1 MQVLALKYR
10 PKHFSELVGQES
22 VAKTLSLALDNQRL
36 ANAYLFSGLRGSGK
50 TSSSRIF
57 ARALMC
63 ETGPKAVPCDTCIQC
78 QSALNNHHIDIIEM
92 DGASNRGIDDV
103 RNLIEQTRYKPSFG
117 RYKIFIIDEVHMFT
131 TEAFN
136 ALLKT
141 LEEPPSHVKFL
152 LATTDALKLPATIL
166 SRTQHFR
173 FKKIPENSVIS
184 HLKTI
189 LEKEQVSYETSAL
202 EKLAH
207 SGQGSLRD
215 TITLLEQAINYCDNA
230 ITESKVAE
238 MLGAI
243 DRSVLEDF
251 FQSLINQDEARLQE
265 RYAILENYETE
276 SVLEEMML
284 FLKAKLL
291 SPDSYSILLIE
302 RFFKIIMSS
311 LSLLKEG
318 ANASFVLLLLKMK
331 FKEALKLKALDDA
344 ILELEQS
351 KESVLK
357 PLNQNAN
364 ASKQEPKSTE
374 KIEQAERIEGTEKK
388 EKLETRENTETLQ
401 TLMLSAKDRI
411 FHNLFK
417 QVQTLVYERNY
428 ELGEV
433 FEKNIRFIDFDSQ
446 TKTLTWESLAT
457 DKDKELLRERFKI
470 VKSIVDGVF
479 GKGENIKIALKHHLE
494 NKSTLE
500 TQEIKDFKISS
511 LREKILPK
519 PTIETTAETK
529 ENDTKEAVG
538 KALQTKE
545 NDTKEAVGKALQT
558 KENDTKEAVGKALQT
573 KENDTKEAVGK
584 ALQTKEND
592 TKETKETQ
600 PKQAPTALQEFMANH
615 SELIEEIKSEF
626 EIKSVELL

>member
-22 VAKTLSLALDNQRL
+22 VAKTLSLALNNQRL

-63 ETGPKAVPCDTCIQC
+63 EEGPKAVPCDTCTQC

-251 FQSLINQDEARLQE
+251 FQSLINQDEARLKE

-291 SPDSYSILLIE
+291 SPDAYSILLIE
-302 RFFKIIMSS
+302 RFFKIIMSG

-357 PLNQNAN
+357 PLNQSAN
-364 ASKQEPKSTE
+364 AFKQEPKIAE
-374 KIEQAERIEGTEKK
+374 KIEKPEKREGAETP
-388 EKLETRENTETLQ
+388 
-401 TLMLSAKDRI
+401 MLSAKDRI

-428 ELGEV
+428 ELGAV

-457 DKDKELLRERFKI
+457 HKDKELLRERFKI

-479 GKGENIKIALKHHLE
+479 GKGENIKIALKNHSE

-500 TQEIKDFKISS
+500 EIKEFKFPSS
-511 LREKILPK
+511 KPK
-519 PTIETTAETK
+519 PTTETTAETK
-529 ENDTKEAVG
+529 EKEV
-538 KALQTKE
+538 QE
-545 NDTKEAVGKALQT
+545 NDTKEAI
-558 KENDTKEAVGKALQT
+558 E
-573 KENDTKEAVGK
+573 
-584 ALQTKEND
+584 
-592 TKETKETQ
+592 KETKEKEIQETQ
-600 PKQAPTALQEFMANH
+600 PKETPTALQEFMANH
-615 SELIEEIKSEF
+615 SDLIEEIKSEF

>member
-63 ETGPKAVPCDTCIQC
+63 EEGPKAVPCDTCTQC

-302 RFFKIIMSS
+302 RFFKIIMSG

-364 ASKQEPKSTE
+364 AFKQESKSAD
-374 KIEQAERIEGTEKK
+374 KIEKPEKK
-388 EKLETRENTETLQ
+388 ENTETPQ
-401 TLMLSAKDRI
+401 TPMLSAKDRI

-428 ELGEV
+428 ELGAV

-457 DKDKELLRERFKI
+457 HKDKELLRERFKI

-479 GKGENIKIALKHHLE
+479 GKGENIKIALKNHSE
-494 NKSTLE
+494 NKSALE
-500 TQEIKDFKISS
+500 VVKEFKFPS
-511 LREKILPK
+511 LKPK
-519 PTIETTAETK
+519 PTTETTAETK
-529 ENDTKEAVG
+529 ENEI
-538 KALQTKE
+538 QE
-545 NDTKEAVGKALQT
+545 NDTKEVQ
-558 KENDTKEAVGKALQT
+558 
-573 KENDTKEAVGK
+573 
-584 ALQTKEND
+584 
-592 TKETKETQ
+592 ETQ
-600 PKQAPTALQEFMANH
+600 PKETHTALQEFMANH
-615 SELIEEIKSEF
+615 SDLIEEIKSEF

>member
-63 ETGPKAVPCDTCIQC
+63 EEGPKAVPCDTCTQC

-265 RYAILENYETE
+265 RYTILENYETE

-302 RFFKIIMSS
+302 RFFKIIMSG

-351 KESVLK
+351 KESALK

-364 ASKQEPKSTE
+364 ASKQESKSAE
-374 KIEQAERIEGTEKK
+374 KIEKPEK
-388 EKLETRENTETLQ
+388 RENAETPQ
-401 TLMLSAKDRI
+401 TPMLSAKDRI

-428 ELGEV
+428 ELGAV
-433 FEKNIRFIDFDSQ
+433 FEKNIRFVDFDSQ

-457 DKDKELLRERFKI
+457 HKDKELLRERFKI

-479 GKGENIKIALKHHLE
+479 GKGENIKIALKNHSE
-494 NKSTLE
+494 NKNARE
-500 TQEIKDFKISS
+500 VVKEFKFPS
-511 LREKILPK
+511 LKPK
-519 PTIETTAETK
+519 PTTETTAEMK
-529 ENDTKEAVG
+529 EKETKEAVEK
-538 KALQTKE
+538 KAKEKEVQKNETKE
-545 NDTKEAVGKALQT
+545 IQ
-558 KENDTKEAVGKALQT
+558 
-573 KENDTKEAVGK
+573 
-584 ALQTKEND
+584 
-592 TKETKETQ
+592 ETQ
-600 PKQAPTALQEFMANH
+600 PKETPTALQEFMANH
-615 SELIEEIKSEF
+615 SDLIEEIKSEF

>member
-63 ETGPKAVPCDTCIQC
+63 EEGPKAVPCDTCTQC

-302 RFFKIIMSS
+302 RFFKIIMSG

-351 KESVLK
+351 KESALK

-364 ASKQEPKSTE
+364 AFKQESAE
-374 KIEQAERIEGTEKK
+374 KIEKPEKRESAETP
-388 EKLETRENTETLQ
+388 Q
-401 TLMLSAKDRI
+401 TPMLSAKDRI

-428 ELGEV
+428 ELGAV

-457 DKDKELLRERFKI
+457 HKDKELLRERFKI

-479 GKGENIKIALKHHLE
+479 GKGENIKIALKNHSE
-494 NKSTLE
+494 NKSALE
-500 TQEIKDFKISS
+500 VVKEFKFPS
-511 LREKILPK
+511 LKPK
-519 PTIETTAETK
+519 PTTETTAETKEKETKEKETKEKETK
-529 ENDTKEAVG
+529 ENDTKE
-538 KALQTKE
+538 KETKE
-545 NDTKEAVGKALQT
+545 NDTKEKET
-558 KENDTKEAVGKALQT
+558 KENDTKEKET
-573 KENDTKEAVGK
+573 KENDTKEI
-584 ALQTKEND
+584 Q
-592 TKETKETQ
+592 ETQ
-600 PKQAPTALQEFMANH
+600 PKETPTALQEFMANH
-615 SELIEEIKSEF
+615 SDLIEEIKSEF

>member
-63 ETGPKAVPCDTCIQC
+63 EEGPKAVPCDTCTQC

-251 FQSLINQDEARLQE
+251 FQSLINQDEARLQD

-364 ASKQEPKSTE
+364 AFKQEPKIAE
-374 KIEQAERIEGTEKK
+374 KIEKPEKRESAETP
-388 EKLETRENTETLQ
+388 Q
-401 TLMLSAKDRI
+401 TPMLSAKDRI

-428 ELGEV
+428 ELGAV

-479 GKGENIKIALKHHLE
+479 GKGENIKIALKNHSE
-494 NKSTLE
+494 NKSALE
-500 TQEIKDFKISS
+500 VVKEFKFPPS
-511 LREKILPK
+511 KPK
-519 PTIETTAETK
+519 PTTETTAETK
-529 ENDTKEAVG
+529 E
-538 KALQTKE
+538 
-545 NDTKEAVGKALQT
+545 
-558 KENDTKEAVGKALQT
+558 
-573 KENDTKEAVGK
+573 
-584 ALQTKEND
+584 
-592 TKETKETQ
+592 KETKEVVEKEIKEKEIKEVQETQ
-600 PKQAPTALQEFMANH
+600 PKQAPTALQEFMANY
-615 SELIEEIKSEF
+615 SDLIEEIKSEF

>member
-189 LEKEQVSYETSAL
+189 LEKEQVSYESSAL

-276 SVLEEMML
+276 GVLEEMML

-291 SPDSYSILLIE
+291 SPDTYSILLIE

-344 ILELEQS
+344 IVELEQT
-351 KESVLK
+351 
-357 PLNQNAN
+357 PFNQSPSISYNAP
-364 ASKQEPKSTE
+364 KQEFKNAE
-374 KIEQAERIEGTEKK
+374 KREQIESMEKRERIEAP
-388 EKLETRENTETLQ
+388 Q
-401 TLMLSAKDRI
+401 TPMLSAKDRI

-428 ELGEV
+428 ELGAV

-446 TKTLTWESLAT
+446 TKTLTWESLAN

-470 VKSIVDGVF
+470 VKGIVDSVF
-479 GKGENIKIALKHHLE
+479 GKGENIKIALKNHLE
-494 NKSTLE
+494 NKSAPEE
-500 TQEIKDFKISS
+500 TKEVKEFKFPF
-511 LREKILPK
+511 LK
-519 PTIETTAETK
+519 PQPTTETTAGTK
-529 ENDTKEAVG
+529 ENE
-538 KALQTKE
+538 
-545 NDTKEAVGKALQT
+545 
-558 KENDTKEAVGKALQT
+558 
-573 KENDTKEAVGK
+573 KEAVGK

-600 PKQAPTALQEFMANH
+600 LKEAPTALQEFIANH

>member
-63 ETGPKAVPCDTCIQC
+63 EEGPKAVPCDTCIQC

-189 LEKEQVSYETSAL
+189 LEKEQVSYESSAL

-230 ITESKVAE
+230 ITESKVAA

-331 FKEALKLKALDDA
+331 FKEALKLKSLDDA
-344 ILELEQS
+344 ILELEQT
-351 KESVLK
+351 
-357 PLNQNAN
+357 PFNQNPSISYN
-364 ASKQEPKSTE
+364 APKQEPKSAE
-374 KIEQAERIEGTEKK
+374 KIEKPEK
-388 EKLETRENTETLQ
+388 RENTEKIASAETPQ
-401 TLMLSAKDRI
+401 TPMLSVKDRI

-428 ELGEV
+428 ELGAV

-479 GKGENIKIALKHHLE
+479 GKGENIKIALKNHLE
-494 NKSTLE
+494 NKSAREE
-500 TQEIKDFKISS
+500 TKEVKDFKISS

-519 PTIETTAETK
+519 PTTETTAEMKEKEVQKNEIKEKEIK
-529 ENDTKEAVG
+529 ENDTKEV
-538 KALQTKE
+538 Q
-545 NDTKEAVGKALQT
+545 
-558 KENDTKEAVGKALQT
+558 
-573 KENDTKEAVGK
+573 
-584 ALQTKEND
+584 
-592 TKETKETQ
+592 ETQ
-600 PKQAPTALQEFMANH
+600 PKETPTALQEFMANH
-615 SELIEEIKSEF
+615 SNLIEEIKSEF

>member
-63 ETGPKAVPCDTCIQC
+63 EEGPKAVPCDTCTQC

-251 FQSLINQDEARLQE
+251 FQSLINQDEVRLQE

-302 RFFKIIMSS
+302 RFFKIIMSG

-364 ASKQEPKSTE
+364 AFKQEPKSAE
-374 KIEQAERIEGTEKK
+374 KIEKPEKK
-388 EKLETRENTETLQ
+388 ESAQ
-401 TLMLSAKDRI
+401 TPQTPMLSAKDRI

-428 ELGEV
+428 ELGAV

-457 DKDKELLRERFKI
+457 HKDKELLRERFKI

-479 GKGENIKIALKHHLE
+479 GKGENIKIALKNHSE
-494 NKSTLE
+494 NKSALE
-500 TQEIKDFKISS
+500 EIKEFKFPYS
-511 LREKILPK
+511 KPK
-519 PTIETTAETK
+519 PTTETTAETKEKEVQENDTKEAIEKETK
-529 ENDTKEAVG
+529 ENDTKEI
-538 KALQTKE
+538 Q
-545 NDTKEAVGKALQT
+545 
-558 KENDTKEAVGKALQT
+558 
-573 KENDTKEAVGK
+573 
-584 ALQTKEND
+584 
-592 TKETKETQ
+592 ETQ
-600 PKQAPTALQEFMANH
+600 PKETPTALQEFMANH
-615 SELIEEIKSEF
+615 SDLIEEIKSEF

>member
-63 ETGPKAVPCDTCIQC
+63 EEGPKAVPCDTCTQC

-302 RFFKIIMSS
+302 RFFKIIMSG

-364 ASKQEPKSTE
+364 APKQESKIAE
-374 KIEQAERIEGTEKK
+374 KIEKPEKRESAETP
-388 EKLETRENTETLQ
+388 Q
-401 TLMLSAKDRI
+401 TPMLSAKDRI

-428 ELGEV
+428 ELGVV

-457 DKDKELLRERFKI
+457 HKDKELLRERFKI

-479 GKGENIKIALKHHLE
+479 GKGENIKIALKNHSE
-494 NKSTLE
+494 NKSALE
-500 TQEIKDFKISS
+500 VVKEFKFPS
-511 LREKILPK
+511 LKPK
-519 PTIETTAETK
+519 PTTETTAETK
-529 ENDTKEAVG
+529 ENDTKEI
-538 KALQTKE
+538 Q
-545 NDTKEAVGKALQT
+545 
-558 KENDTKEAVGKALQT
+558 
-573 KENDTKEAVGK
+573 
-584 ALQTKEND
+584 
-592 TKETKETQ
+592 ETQ
-600 PKQAPTALQEFMANH
+600 PKETPTALQEFMANH
-615 SELIEEIKSEF
+615 SDLIEEIKSEF

>member
-63 ETGPKAVPCDTCIQC
+63 EKGPKAVPCDTCIQC

-189 LEKEQVSYETSAL
+189 LEKEQVSYESSAL

-251 FQSLINQDEARLQE
+251 FQSLINQDEARLKE

-344 ILELEQS
+344 IVELEQT
-351 KESVLK
+351 
-357 PLNQNAN
+357 PFNQNPSISYN
-364 ASKQEPKSTE
+364 APKQEPKSAE
-374 KIEQAERIEGTEKK
+374 KIEKPEKRESAETP
-388 EKLETRENTETLQ
+388 Q
-401 TLMLSAKDRI
+401 TPMLSAKDRI

-428 ELGEV
+428 ELGAV

-457 DKDKELLRERFKI
+457 HKDKELLRERFKI

-479 GKGENIKIALKHHLE
+479 GKGENIKIALKNHSE
-494 NKSTLE
+494 NKSALE
-500 TQEIKDFKISS
+500 VVKEFKFPS
-511 LREKILPK
+511 LKPK
-519 PTIETTAETK
+519 PTTETTAETK
-529 ENDTKEAVG
+529 EKETKE
-538 KALQTKE
+538 KETKEKETKEKEIQE
-545 NDTKEAVGKALQT
+545 NDTKEV
-558 KENDTKEAVGKALQT
+558 KEIQP
-573 KENDTKEAVGK
+573 
-584 ALQTKEND
+584 
-592 TKETKETQ
+592 KET
-600 PKQAPTALQEFMANH
+600 PTALQEFMANN
-615 SELIEEIKSEF
+615 SNLIEEIKSEF

>member
-189 LEKEQVSYETSAL
+189 LEKEQVSYESSAL

-351 KESVLK
+351 KESVFQ

-364 ASKQEPKSTE
+364 APKQEPKSAE
-374 KIEQAERIEGTEKK
+374 KIE
-388 EKLETRENTETLQ
+388 KLEKIESAETPQ
-401 TLMLSAKDRI
+401 TPMLSAKDRI

-428 ELGEV
+428 ELGAV

-457 DKDKELLRERFKI
+457 HKDKELLRERFKI

-479 GKGENIKIALKHHLE
+479 GKGESIKIALKHHLE
-494 NKSTLE
+494 NKSALE
-500 TQEIKDFKISS
+500 VVKELKFPYSK
-511 LREKILPK
+511 PK
-519 PTIETTAETK
+519 PTTETTAETK
-529 ENDTKEAVG
+529 EKETKE
-538 KALQTKE
+538 KETKEKEIQE
-545 NDTKEAVGKALQT
+545 NDTKEVQ
-558 KENDTKEAVGKALQT
+558 
-573 KENDTKEAVGK
+573 
-584 ALQTKEND
+584 
-592 TKETKETQ
+592 ETQ

-615 SELIEEIKSEF
+615 SNLIEEIKSEF

>member
-63 ETGPKAVPCDTCIQC
+63 EEGPKAVPCDTCPQC

-302 RFFKIIMSS
+302 RFFKIIMSG

-351 KESVLK
+351 KESALK

-364 ASKQEPKSTE
+364 AFKQESTE
-374 KIEQAERIEGTEKK
+374 KIEKPEKRESAETP
-388 EKLETRENTETLQ
+388 Q
-401 TLMLSAKDRI
+401 TPMLSAKDRI

-428 ELGEV
+428 ELGAV

-457 DKDKELLRERFKI
+457 NKDKELLRERFKI

-479 GKGENIKIALKHHLE
+479 GKGENIKIALKNHSE
-494 NKSTLE
+494 NKSALE
-500 TQEIKDFKISS
+500 VVKEFKFPS
-511 LREKILPK
+511 LKPK
-519 PTIETTAETK
+519 PTTETTAEMK
-529 ENDTKEAVG
+529 E
-538 KALQTKE
+538 
-545 NDTKEAVGKALQT
+545 
-558 KENDTKEAVGKALQT
+558 
-573 KENDTKEAVGK
+573 
-584 ALQTKEND
+584 
-592 TKETKETQ
+592 KETKEKETEEIQKTQ
-600 PKQAPTALQEFMANH
+600 PKETPTALQEFMANY
-615 SELIEEIKSEF
+615 SDLIEEIKSEF

>member
-63 ETGPKAVPCDTCIQC
+63 EEGPKAVPCDTCIQC

-189 LEKEQVSYETSAL
+189 LEKEQVSYESSAL

-251 FQSLINQDEARLQE
+251 FQSLINQDETRLKE

-374 KIEQAERIEGTEKK
+374 KIEQAEKIES
-388 EKLETRENTETLQ
+388 TETLQ
-401 TLMLSAKDRI
+401 TPMLSAKDRI

-428 ELGEV
+428 ELGAV

-457 DKDKELLRERFKI
+457 NKDKELLRERFKI
-470 VKSIVDGVF
+470 VKGIVDGVF

-494 NKSTLE
+494 NKSAREE
-500 TQEIKDFKISS
+500 TKEVKISS

-519 PTIETTAETK
+519 PTTETTAETK
-529 ENDTKEAVG
+529 EKETKE
-538 KALQTKE
+538 KETKEKETKEKETKEKETKEKETKEKETKEKEVQE
-545 NDTKEAVGKALQT
+545 NDTKEIQ
-558 KENDTKEAVGKALQT
+558 
-573 KENDTKEAVGK
+573 
-584 ALQTKEND
+584 
-592 TKETKETQ
+592 ETQ
-600 PKQAPTALQEFMANH
+600 PKEAPTALQEFMANH

>member
-63 ETGPKAVPCDTCIQC
+63 EEGPKAVPCDTCTQC

-291 SPDSYSILLIE
+291 SPDAYSILLIE
-302 RFFKIIMSS
+302 RFFKIIMSA

-364 ASKQEPKSTE
+364 AFKQEPKIAE
-374 KIEQAERIEGTEKK
+374 KIEGAEKIEKPEKR
-388 EKLETRENTETLQ
+388 EGAETPQ
-401 TLMLSAKDRI
+401 TPMLSAKDRI

-428 ELGEV
+428 ELGAV

-457 DKDKELLRERFKI
+457 HKDKELLRERFKI

-479 GKGENIKIALKHHLE
+479 GKGENIKIALKNQ
-494 NKSTLE
+494 NKSALE
-500 TQEIKDFKISS
+500 VVKEFKFPYS
-511 LREKILPK
+511 KPK
-519 PTIETTAETK
+519 PTTETTAETK
-529 ENDTKEAVG
+529 ENDTKEMV
-538 KALQTKE
+538 E
-545 NDTKEAVGKALQT
+545 
-558 KENDTKEAVGKALQT
+558 
-573 KENDTKEAVGK
+573 
-584 ALQTKEND
+584 
-592 TKETKETQ
+592 KETKEVQETQ
-600 PKQAPTALQEFMANH
+600 PKETPTALQEFMANH
-615 SELIEEIKSEF
+615 SDLIEEIKSEF

>member
-189 LEKEQVSYETSAL
+189 LEKEQVSYEASAL

-230 ITESKVAE
+230 ITESKVAA

-251 FQSLINQDEARLQE
+251 FQSLINQDEARLKE

-344 ILELEQS
+344 IVELEQTSFNQSPSISYNAPKRES
-351 KESVLK
+351 KNIEKREQREQREQIESIEK
-357 PLNQNAN
+357 R
-364 ASKQEPKSTE
+364 ESTE
-374 KIEQAERIEGTEKK
+374 TP
-388 EKLETRENTETLQ
+388 Q
-401 TLMLSAKDRI
+401 TPMLSAKDRI

-428 ELGEV
+428 ELGAV

-500 TQEIKDFKISS
+500 TQEVKEFKFPF
-511 LREKILPK
+511 LK
-519 PTIETTAETK
+519 PQPTTETTAEMQ

-545 NDTKEAVGKALQT
+545 NDTKEVQEKEIKENET
-558 KENDTKEAVGKALQT
+558 KEVQ
-573 KENDTKEAVGK
+573 
-584 ALQTKEND
+584 
-592 TKETKETQ
+592 ETQ
-600 PKQAPTALQEFMANH
+600 PKEAPTALQEFMANH

>member
-189 LEKEQVSYETSAL
+189 LEKEQVSYESSAL

-276 SVLEEMML
+276 GVLEEMML

-291 SPDSYSILLIE
+291 SPDTYSILLIE

-344 ILELEQS
+344 IVELEQT
-351 KESVLK
+351 
-357 PLNQNAN
+357 PFNQSPSISYNAP
-364 ASKQEPKSTE
+364 KQEFKNIEKRE
-374 KIEQAERIEGTEKK
+374 KIEQIESIEK
-388 EKLETRENTETLQ
+388 RENTETPQ
-401 TLMLSAKDRI
+401 TPMLSAKDRI

-428 ELGEV
+428 ELGAV

-479 GKGENIKIALKHHLE
+479 GKGENIKIALKHHSE
-494 NKSTLE
+494 NKSAREE
-500 TQEIKDFKISS
+500 TKEIKISS

-519 PTIETTAETK
+519 PTTETTAETK
-529 ENDTKEAVG
+529 EKEVQ
-538 KALQTKE
+538 KNEIKEKEVQE
-545 NDTKEAVGKALQT
+545 NDTKEVQ
-558 KENDTKEAVGKALQT
+558 EA
-573 KENDTKEAVGK
+573 
-584 ALQTKEND
+584 
-592 TKETKETQ
+592 Q
-600 PKQAPTALQEFMANH
+600 PKEAPTALQEFMANH
-615 SELIEEIKSEF
+615 SNLIEEIKSEF

>member
-63 ETGPKAVPCDTCIQC
+63 EEGPKAVPCDTCIQC

-276 SVLEEMML
+276 GVLEEMML

-344 ILELEQS
+344 IVELEQT
-351 KESVLK
+351 
-357 PLNQNAN
+357 PFNQSPSISYNAP
-364 ASKQEPKSTE
+364 KQEPKS
-374 KIEQAERIEGTEKK
+374 AERIEGTEKR
-388 EKLETRENTETLQ
+388 EKIEKRENAEAPQ
-401 TLMLSAKDRI
+401 TPMLSAKDRI

-428 ELGEV
+428 ELGAV

-446 TKTLTWESLAT
+446 TKTLTWESLAA

-470 VKSIVDGVF
+470 VKGIVDGVF
-479 GKGENIKIALKHHLE
+479 GKGENIKIALKNHLE
-494 NKSTLE
+494 NKSTPEE
-500 TQEIKDFKISS
+500 TKEVKDFKISS

-519 PTIETTAETK
+519 PTTETTAETK
-529 ENDTKEAVG
+529 ENEKEAVG

-545 NDTKEAVGKALQT
+545 NDTKEVQEKEI
-558 KENDTKEAVGKALQT
+558 KENE
-573 KENDTKEAVGK
+573 
-584 ALQTKEND
+584 

-600 PKQAPTALQEFMANH
+600 PKEAPTALQEFMANH
-615 SELIEEIKSEF
+615 SNLIEEIKSEF

>member
-63 ETGPKAVPCDTCIQC
+63 ETGPKAVPCDTCTQC

-251 FQSLINQDEARLQE
+251 FQSLINQDEARLKE

-344 ILELEQS
+344 IVELEQT
-351 KESVLK
+351 KESAFQ

-364 ASKQEPKSTE
+364 APKQEPKSAE
-374 KIEQAERIEGTEKK
+374 K
-388 EKLETRENTETLQ
+388 RENTETPQ
-401 TLMLSAKDRI
+401 TPMLSAKDRI

-428 ELGEV
+428 ELGAV

-479 GKGENIKIALKHHLE
+479 GKGESIKIALKNHSE
-494 NKSTLE
+494 NKSAREE
-500 TQEIKDFKISS
+500 TKEVKISS
-511 LREKILPK
+511 LREKISPK
-519 PTIETTAETK
+519 PTTETTAETK
-529 ENDTKEAVG
+529 EKEIQ
-538 KALQTKE
+538 KKEIKE
-545 NDTKEAVGKALQT
+545 NDTKEVQ
-558 KENDTKEAVGKALQT
+558 
-573 KENDTKEAVGK
+573 
-584 ALQTKEND
+584 
-592 TKETKETQ
+592 ETQ

>member
-63 ETGPKAVPCDTCIQC
+63 EEGPKAVPCDTCTQC

-251 FQSLINQDEARLQE
+251 FQSLINQDEAQLQE
-265 RYAILENYETE
+265 RYTILENYETE

-291 SPDSYSILLIE
+291 SPDAYSILLIE

-364 ASKQEPKSTE
+364 AFKQESKSAE
-374 KIEQAERIEGTEKK
+374 KIEKPEKK
-388 EKLETRENTETLQ
+388 ENTETPQ
-401 TLMLSAKDRI
+401 TPMLSAKDRI

-428 ELGEV
+428 ELGAV

-457 DKDKELLRERFKI
+457 HKDKELLRERFKI

-479 GKGENIKIALKHHLE
+479 GKGENIKIALKNHSE
-494 NKSTLE
+494 NKSALE
-500 TQEIKDFKISS
+500 EIKEFKFPYS
-511 LREKILPK
+511 KPK
-519 PTIETTAETK
+519 PTTETTAETK
-529 ENDTKEAVG
+529 KNDTKEVVENDTKEKEVQ
-538 KALQTKE
+538 KNETKE
-545 NDTKEAVGKALQT
+545 IQ
-558 KENDTKEAVGKALQT
+558 
-573 KENDTKEAVGK
+573 
-584 ALQTKEND
+584 
-592 TKETKETQ
+592 ETQ
-600 PKQAPTALQEFMANH
+600 PKETPTALQEFMANH
-615 SELIEEIKSEF
+615 SNLIEEIKSEF

>member
-173 FKKIPENSVIS
+173 FKKIPENSVIF

-189 LEKEQVSYETSAL
+189 LEKEQVSYENSAL

-276 SVLEEMML
+276 GVLEEMML

-344 ILELEQS
+344 IVELEQA
-351 KESVLK
+351 
-357 PLNQNAN
+357 PFNQSPSISYNAP
-364 ASKQEPKSTE
+364 KQEFKGTE
-374 KIEQAERIEGTEKK
+374 KIEQVERIEGTEKR
-388 EKLETRENTETLQ
+388 EKLEKRENTEAPQ
-401 TLMLSAKDRI
+401 TPMLSAKDRI

-428 ELGEV
+428 ELGVV

-470 VKSIVDGVF
+470 VKGIVDGVF
-479 GKGENIKIALKHHLE
+479 GKGENIKIALKNHLE
-494 NKSTLE
+494 NKNAPEE
-500 TQEIKDFKISS
+500 TKEVKFPFLK
-511 LREKILPK
+511 PK
-519 PTIETTAETK
+519 PTTETTAETK
-529 ENDTKEAVG
+529 ENEKEAVG
-538 KALQTKE
+538 KALQIKENNTKE
-545 NDTKEAVGKALQT
+545 VQEKEVQEIQSKEA
-558 KENDTKEAVGKALQT
+558 
-573 KENDTKEAVGK
+573 
-584 ALQTKEND
+584 
-592 TKETKETQ
+592 
-600 PKQAPTALQEFMANH
+600 PTVLQEFMANH

>member
-10 PKHFSELVGQES
+10 PKHFSELIGQES

-189 LEKEQVSYETSAL
+189 LEKEQVSYESSAL

-230 ITESKVAE
+230 IIESKVAE

-251 FQSLINQDEARLQE
+251 FQSLINQDETRLKE

-344 ILELEQS
+344 ILELEQT
-351 KESVLK
+351 
-357 PLNQNAN
+357 PFNQSSSISYNAP
-364 ASKQEPKSTE
+364 KQEPKSTE

-388 EKLETRENTETLQ
+388 ESAEKKENAETPQ
-401 TLMLSAKDRI
+401 TPMLSAKDRI

-428 ELGEV
+428 ELGAV

-446 TKTLTWESLAT
+446 TKTLTWESLAA

-470 VKSIVDGVF
+470 VKGIVDSVF

-494 NKSTLE
+494 NKSAPEE
-500 TQEIKDFKISS
+500 TKEFKFPP
-511 LREKILPK
+511 LKPK
-519 PTIETTAETK
+519 PTTETTAEMKEKEVQKNETKEKEIK
-529 ENDTKEAVG
+529 ENDTKEVQ
-538 KALQTKE
+538 KNEIKEKEIKE
-545 NDTKEAVGKALQT
+545 NE
-558 KENDTKEAVGKALQT
+558 
-573 KENDTKEAVGK
+573 
-584 ALQTKEND
+584 

-600 PKQAPTALQEFMANH
+600 PKEAPTALQEFMANH
-615 SELIEEIKSEF
+615 SNLIEEIKSEF

>member
-63 ETGPKAVPCDTCIQC
+63 EEGPKAVPCDTCIQC

-189 LEKEQVSYETSAL
+189 LEKEQVSYESSAL

-265 RYAILENYETE
+265 RYTILENYETE

-344 ILELEQS
+344 ILELEQT
-351 KESVLK
+351 
-357 PLNQNAN
+357 PFNQNPSISYN
-364 ASKQEPKSTE
+364 DSKQEPKSTE
-374 KIEQAERIEGTEKK
+374 KIEQAERIEGTEKI
-388 EKLETRENTETLQ
+388 EKLEKIESAETPQ
-401 TLMLSAKDRI
+401 TPMLSAKDRI

-428 ELGEV
+428 ELGAV

-457 DKDKELLRERFKI
+457 NKDKELLRERFKI

-479 GKGENIKIALKHHLE
+479 GKGENIKIALKNQ

-500 TQEIKDFKISS
+500 VVKDFKISS

-519 PTIETTAETK
+519 PTTETTAETK
-529 ENDTKEAVG
+529 EKETKEEVKKGIKEAVKKG
-538 KALQTKE
+538 I
-545 NDTKEAVGKALQT
+545 KEAVE
-558 KENDTKEAVGKALQT
+558 KEIKE
-573 KENDTKEAVGK
+573 KEIKE
-584 ALQTKEND
+584 KEI
-592 TKETKETQ
+592 KEKEIKETQ
-600 PKQAPTALQEFMANH
+600 PKEAPTALQEFMANH
-615 SELIEEIKSEF
+615 SNLIEEIKSEF

>member
-78 QSALNNHHIDIIEM
+78 QSALSNHHIDIIEM

-189 LEKEQVSYETSAL
+189 LEKEQVSYENSAL

-230 ITESKVAE
+230 ITESKVAA

-276 SVLEEMML
+276 GVLEEMML

-344 ILELEQS
+344 IVELEQT
-351 KESVLK
+351 
-357 PLNQNAN
+357 PFNQSPSISYNAL
-364 ASKQEPKSTE
+364 KQEPKSAE
-374 KIEQAERIEGTEKK
+374 RIEQAERIERTEKK
-388 EKLETRENTETLQ
+388 ENAETPQ
-401 TLMLSAKDRI
+401 TPMLSAKDRI

-428 ELGEV
+428 ELGAV

-479 GKGENIKIALKHHLE
+479 GKGESIKIALKHHLE
-494 NKSTLE
+494 NKSTPE
-500 TQEIKDFKISS
+500 TQEVKEFKFPP
-511 LREKILPK
+511 LK
-519 PTIETTAETK
+519 PQPTTETTAETK
-529 ENDTKEAVG
+529 EKETKEAVG

-545 NDTKEAVGKALQT
+545 NDTKEVQ
-558 KENDTKEAVGKALQT
+558 EA
-573 KENDTKEAVGK
+573 
-584 ALQTKEND
+584 
-592 TKETKETQ
+592 Q
-600 PKQAPTALQEFMANH
+600 PKEAPTALQEFMANH
-615 SELIEEIKSEF
+615 SNLIEEIKSEF

>member
-22 VAKTLSLALDNQRL
+22 VAKTLSLALNNQRL

-63 ETGPKAVPCDTCIQC
+63 EEGPKAVPCDTCTQC

-141 LEEPPSHVKFL
+141 LEEPPNHVKFL

-189 LEKEQVSYETSAL
+189 LEREQVSYETSAL

-251 FQSLINQDEARLQE
+251 FQSLINQDEVRLQE

-364 ASKQEPKSTE
+364 AFKQEPKIAE
-374 KIEQAERIEGTEKK
+374 KIEKPEKRESAETP
-388 EKLETRENTETLQ
+388 Q
-401 TLMLSAKDRI
+401 TPMLSAKDRI

-417 QVQTLVYERNY
+417 QVQILVYERNY
-428 ELGEV
+428 ELGAV
-433 FEKNIRFIDFDSQ
+433 FEKNIRFVDFDSQ

-457 DKDKELLRERFKI
+457 HKDKELLRERFKI

-479 GKGENIKIALKHHLE
+479 GKGENIKIALKNHSE

-500 TQEIKDFKISS
+500 EIKEFKFPS
-511 LREKILPK
+511 LKPK
-519 PTIETTAETK
+519 PTTETTAETK
-529 ENDTKEAVG
+529 EKDTKEAV
-538 KALQTKE
+538 E
-545 NDTKEAVGKALQT
+545 
-558 KENDTKEAVGKALQT
+558 
-573 KENDTKEAVGK
+573 
-584 ALQTKEND
+584 
-592 TKETKETQ
+592 KETKEKEIKEKEIKEKEIKEKEVQETQ

-615 SELIEEIKSEF
+615 SNLIEEIKSEF

>member
-63 ETGPKAVPCDTCIQC
+63 EEGPKAVPCDTCTQC

-291 SPDSYSILLIE
+291 SPDTYSILLIE

-344 ILELEQS
+344 ILELEQN
-351 KESVLK
+351 KESALK

-364 ASKQEPKSTE
+364 APKQEPKSTE
-374 KIEQAERIEGTEKK
+374 KVEKPEKK
-388 EKLETRENTETLQ
+388 ESAETPQ

-428 ELGEV
+428 ELGAV
-433 FEKNIRFIDFDSQ
+433 FEKNIRFVDFDSQ

-457 DKDKELLRERFKI
+457 NKDKELLRERFKI

-479 GKGENIKIALKHHLE
+479 GKGESIKIALKNHSE
-494 NKSTLE
+494 NKSALE
-500 TQEIKDFKISS
+500 VVKELKFPYSK
-511 LREKILPK
+511 PK
-519 PTIETTAETK
+519 PTTETTAEMKEKETK
-529 ENDTKEAVG
+529 EKETKEKETKEKETKEKETKEKETKEKEVQENDTKEV
-538 KALQTKE
+538 Q
-545 NDTKEAVGKALQT
+545 
-558 KENDTKEAVGKALQT
+558 
-573 KENDTKEAVGK
+573 
-584 ALQTKEND
+584 
-592 TKETKETQ
+592 ETQ
-600 PKQAPTALQEFMANH
+600 SKEAPTALQEFMANH
-615 SELIEEIKSEF
+615 SNLIEEIKSEF

>member
-189 LEKEQVSYETSAL
+189 LEKEQVSYESSAL

-265 RYAILENYETE
+265 RYVILENYETE
-276 SVLEEMML
+276 GVLEEMML

-291 SPDSYSILLIE
+291 SPDTYSILLIE

-344 ILELEQS
+344 ILELEQT

-357 PLNQNAN
+357 PINQNAN
-364 ASKQEPKSTE
+364 APKQEPKS
-374 KIEQAERIEGTEKK
+374 AERIERTEKR
-388 EKLETRENTETLQ
+388 EKLEKRENTETPQ
-401 TLMLSAKDRI
+401 TPMLSAKDRI

-428 ELGEV
+428 ELGAV

-446 TKTLTWESLAT
+446 TKTLTWESLAI

-479 GKGENIKIALKHHLE
+479 GKGESIKIALKHHLE
-494 NKSTLE
+494 NKNAPEE
-500 TQEIKDFKISS
+500 TKEVKEFKFPF
-511 LREKILPK
+511 LK
-519 PTIETTAETK
+519 PQPTTETTAEMQ

-545 NDTKEAVGKALQT
+545 NETKEVQEKEIKENET
-558 KENDTKEAVGKALQT
+558 KEVQ
-573 KENDTKEAVGK
+573 
-584 ALQTKEND
+584 
-592 TKETKETQ
+592 ETQ
-600 PKQAPTALQEFMANH
+600 PKEAPTVLQEFMANH

>member
-63 ETGPKAVPCDTCIQC
+63 EEGPKAVPCDTCTQC

-202 EKLAH
+202 EKLAY

-265 RYAILENYETE
+265 RYAILENYEAE

-291 SPDSYSILLIE
+291 SPDAYSILLIE
-302 RFFKIIMSS
+302 RFFKIIMSG

-351 KESVLK
+351 KESALK
-357 PLNQNAN
+357 PLNQSAN
-364 ASKQEPKSTE
+364 AFKQESAE
-374 KIEQAERIEGTEKK
+374 KIEKPEKRESAETP
-388 EKLETRENTETLQ
+388 Q
-401 TLMLSAKDRI
+401 TPMLSAKDRI

-428 ELGEV
+428 ELGAV

-457 DKDKELLRERFKI
+457 HKDKELLRERFKI

-479 GKGENIKIALKHHLE
+479 GKGENIKIALKNHSE
-494 NKSTLE
+494 NKSALE
-500 TQEIKDFKISS
+500 EIKEFKFPS
-511 LREKILPK
+511 LKPK
-519 PTIETTAETK
+519 PTTETTAEMKEKETKGAVEKETK
-529 ENDTKEAVG
+529 ENDTKEV
-538 KALQTKE
+538 Q
-545 NDTKEAVGKALQT
+545 
-558 KENDTKEAVGKALQT
+558 
-573 KENDTKEAVGK
+573 
-584 ALQTKEND
+584 
-592 TKETKETQ
+592 ETQ
-600 PKQAPTALQEFMANH
+600 PKKAPTALQEFMANY
-615 SELIEEIKSEF
+615 SDLIEEIKSEF

>member
-63 ETGPKAVPCDTCIQC
+63 EEGPKAVPCDTCTQC

-189 LEKEQVSYETSAL
+189 LEKEQVSYEASAL

-251 FQSLINQDEARLQE
+251 FQSLINQDEARLKE

-344 ILELEQS
+344 IVELEQT
-351 KESVLK
+351 
-357 PLNQNAN
+357 PFNQSPSISYNAP
-364 ASKQEPKSTE
+364 KQEPKS
-374 KIEQAERIEGTEKK
+374 AERIEGTEKR
-388 EKLETRENTETLQ
+388 EKIEKRENAEAPQ
-401 TLMLSAKDRI
+401 TPMLSAKDRI

-428 ELGEV
+428 ELGAV

-446 TKTLTWESLAT
+446 TKTLTWESLAA

-470 VKSIVDGVF
+470 VKGIVDGVF
-479 GKGENIKIALKHHLE
+479 GKGENIKIALKNHLE
-494 NKSTLE
+494 NKSTPEE
-500 TQEIKDFKISS
+500 TKEVKDFKISS

-519 PTIETTAETK
+519 PTTETTAETK
-529 ENDTKEAVG
+529 ENEKEAVG

-545 NDTKEAVGKALQT
+545 NDTKEVQEKEI
-558 KENDTKEAVGKALQT
+558 KENE
-573 KENDTKEAVGK
+573 
-584 ALQTKEND
+584 

-600 PKQAPTALQEFMANH
+600 PKEAPTALQEFMANH
-615 SELIEEIKSEF
+615 SNLIEEIKSEF

>member
-63 ETGPKAVPCDTCIQC
+63 EEGPKAVPCDTCIQC

-251 FQSLINQDEARLQE
+251 FQSLINQDEARLKE

-344 ILELEQS
+344 ILELEQT

-357 PLNQNAN
+357 PINQNAN
-364 ASKQEPKSTE
+364 APKQEPKSTE
-374 KIEQAERIEGTEKK
+374 RIEGTERI
-388 EKLETRENTETLQ
+388 EKPEKIESAETPQ
-401 TLMLSAKDRI
+401 IPMLSAKDRI

-428 ELGEV
+428 ELGAV

-457 DKDKELLRERFKI
+457 NKDKELLRERFKI

-479 GKGENIKIALKHHLE
+479 GKGENIKIALKNHSE
-494 NKSTLE
+494 NKSALE
-500 TQEIKDFKISS
+500 VVKELKFPYSK
-511 LREKILPK
+511 PK
-519 PTIETTAETK
+519 PTTETTAETKEKETKEAVKKEIKEKEIQKKETK
-529 ENDTKEAVG
+529 ENDTKEI
-538 KALQTKE
+538 Q
-545 NDTKEAVGKALQT
+545 
-558 KENDTKEAVGKALQT
+558 
-573 KENDTKEAVGK
+573 
-584 ALQTKEND
+584 
-592 TKETKETQ
+592 ETQ
-600 PKQAPTALQEFMANH
+600 PKEAPTALQEFMANH
-615 SELIEEIKSEF
+615 SNLIEEIKSEF

>member
-63 ETGPKAVPCDTCIQC
+63 EKGPKAVPCDTCTQC

-251 FQSLINQDEARLQE
+251 FQSLINQDEARLKE

-364 ASKQEPKSTE
+364 APKQEPKSTE
-374 KIEQAERIEGTEKK
+374 KIEQAERIERTEK
-388 EKLETRENTETLQ
+388 RENAETPQ
-401 TLMLSAKDRI
+401 TPMLSAKDRI

-428 ELGEV
+428 ELGAV

-457 DKDKELLRERFKI
+457 NKDKELLRERFKI

-479 GKGENIKIALKHHLE
+479 GKGENIKIALKNQ
-494 NKSTLE
+494 NKSASEVVKEL
-500 TQEIKDFKISS
+500 KFSYSK
-511 LREKILPK
+511 PK
-519 PTIETTAETK
+519 PTTETTAETK
-529 ENDTKEAVG
+529 ENDTKEV
-538 KALQTKE
+538 Q
-545 NDTKEAVGKALQT
+545 
-558 KENDTKEAVGKALQT
+558 
-573 KENDTKEAVGK
+573 
-584 ALQTKEND
+584 
-592 TKETKETQ
+592 ETQ
-600 PKQAPTALQEFMANH
+600 PKQVPTALQEFMANH

>member
-63 ETGPKAVPCDTCIQC
+63 EEGPKAVPCDTCTQC

-251 FQSLINQDEARLQE
+251 FQSLINQDEVQLQE

-302 RFFKIIMSS
+302 RFFKIIMSG

-364 ASKQEPKSTE
+364 APKQEPKSIEKTE
-374 KIEQAERIEGTEKK
+374 KPEKK
-388 EKLETRENTETLQ
+388 ESTETPQ
-401 TLMLSAKDRI
+401 TPMLSAKDRI

-428 ELGEV
+428 ELGAV

-457 DKDKELLRERFKI
+457 HKDKELLRERFKI

-479 GKGENIKIALKHHLE
+479 GKGENIKIALKNHSE
-494 NKSTLE
+494 NKSALE
-500 TQEIKDFKISS
+500 EIKEFKFPS
-511 LREKILPK
+511 LKPK
-519 PTIETTAETK
+519 PTTETTAETK
-529 ENDTKEAVG
+529 ENDTKEVV
-538 KALQTKE
+538 E
-545 NDTKEAVGKALQT
+545 NDTKEKEVQKNET
-558 KENDTKEAVGKALQT
+558 KEIQ
-573 KENDTKEAVGK
+573 
-584 ALQTKEND
+584 
-592 TKETKETQ
+592 ETQ
-600 PKQAPTALQEFMANH
+600 PKETPTALQEFMANH
-615 SELIEEIKSEF
+615 SDLIEEIKSEF

>member
-63 ETGPKAVPCDTCIQC
+63 EEGPKAVPCDTCIQC

-189 LEKEQVSYETSAL
+189 LEKEQVSYESSAL

-265 RYAILENYETE
+265 RYVILENYETE

-344 ILELEQS
+344 IVELEQT
-351 KESVLK
+351 
-357 PLNQNAN
+357 PFNQNPNISYN
-364 ASKQEPKSTE
+364 APKQEPKS
-374 KIEQAERIEGTEKK
+374 AERIEGTEKIASA
-388 EKLETRENTETLQ
+388 ETPQ
-401 TLMLSAKDRI
+401 TPMLSAKDRI

-428 ELGEV
+428 ELGAV

-446 TKTLTWESLAT
+446 TKTLTWESLAA
-457 DKDKELLRERFKI
+457 DKDKELLRERVKI

-479 GKGENIKIALKHHLE
+479 GKGENIKIALKNHLE
-494 NKSTLE
+494 NKSAREE
-500 TQEIKDFKISS
+500 TKEVKDFKISS

-519 PTIETTAETK
+519 PTTETTAEMKEKEVQKNEIKEKEIKEKEIK
-529 ENDTKEAVG
+529 ENDTKEV
-538 KALQTKE
+538 Q
-545 NDTKEAVGKALQT
+545 
-558 KENDTKEAVGKALQT
+558 
-573 KENDTKEAVGK
+573 
-584 ALQTKEND
+584 
-592 TKETKETQ
+592 ETQ
-600 PKQAPTALQEFMANH
+600 LKEAPTALQEFMANH

>member
-63 ETGPKAVPCDTCIQC
+63 EEGPKAVPCDTCTQC

-351 KESVLK
+351 KESTLK

-364 ASKQEPKSTE
+364 APKQEPKSAE
-374 KIEQAERIEGTEKK
+374 KIEKPEKK
-388 EKLETRENTETLQ
+388 ESAEAPQ

-428 ELGEV
+428 ELGAV

-457 DKDKELLRERFKI
+457 HKDKELLRERFKI

-479 GKGENIKIALKHHLE
+479 GKGENIKIALKNHSE
-494 NKSTLE
+494 NKSTRE
-500 TQEIKDFKISS
+500 VVKEFKFPS
-511 LREKILPK
+511 LKPK
-519 PTIETTAETK
+519 PTTETTAEMKEKETKEAIEKETK
-529 ENDTKEAVG
+529 ENDTKEI
-538 KALQTKE
+538 Q
-545 NDTKEAVGKALQT
+545 
-558 KENDTKEAVGKALQT
+558 
-573 KENDTKEAVGK
+573 
-584 ALQTKEND
+584 
-592 TKETKETQ
+592 ETQ
-600 PKQAPTALQEFMANH
+600 PKETPTALQEFMANH
-615 SELIEEIKSEF
+615 SDLIEEIKSEF

>member
-63 ETGPKAVPCDTCIQC
+63 EEGPKAVPCDTCIQC

-103 RNLIEQTRYKPSFG
+103 RNLIEQTCYKPSFG

-189 LEKEQVSYETSAL
+189 LEKEQVSYESSAL

-251 FQSLINQDEARLQE
+251 FQSLINQDEARLKE

-351 KESVLK
+351 KESAFQ

-364 ASKQEPKSTE
+364 APKQEFKGTE
-374 KIEQAERIEGTEKK
+374 KIEQAERIEGTEKR
-388 EKLETRENTETLQ
+388 EKLETRENTETPQ
-401 TLMLSAKDRI
+401 TPMLSAKDRI

-428 ELGEV
+428 ELGAV

-457 DKDKELLRERFKI
+457 DKDKELLRERVKI

-479 GKGENIKIALKHHLE
+479 GKGESIKIALKHHLE
-494 NKSTLE
+494 NKSAPEE
-500 TQEIKDFKISS
+500 TKEVKDFKISS
-511 LREKILPK
+511 LREKILPQ
-519 PTIETTAETK
+519 PTTETTAETK
-529 ENDTKEAVG
+529 EKEI
-538 KALQTKE
+538 KEKEIQKKEIKE
-545 NDTKEAVGKALQT
+545 NDTKEVQ
-558 KENDTKEAVGKALQT
+558 
-573 KENDTKEAVGK
+573 
-584 ALQTKEND
+584 
-592 TKETKETQ
+592 ETQ
-600 PKQAPTALQEFMANH
+600 LKEAPTALQEFMANH
-615 SELIEEIKSEF
+615 SNLIEEIKSEF

>member
-189 LEKEQVSYETSAL
+189 LEKEQVSYENSAL

-251 FQSLINQDEARLQE
+251 FQSLINQDEVRLQE

-276 SVLEEMML
+276 GVLEEMML

-291 SPDSYSILLIE
+291 SPDTYSILLIE

-344 ILELEQS
+344 IVELEQT
-351 KESVLK
+351 
-357 PLNQNAN
+357 PFNQSPSISYNAP
-364 ASKQEPKSTE
+364 KQESKNIE
-374 KIEQAERIEGTEKK
+374 KREQREQIESIEK
-388 EKLETRENTETLQ
+388 RENAETPQ
-401 TLMLSAKDRI
+401 TPMLSAKDRI

-428 ELGEV
+428 ELGAV

-479 GKGENIKIALKHHLE
+479 GKGENIKIALKNHLE
-494 NKSTLE
+494 NKSAPEE
-500 TQEIKDFKISS
+500 TKEFKDFKISS

-519 PTIETTAETK
+519 PTTETTAEMK
-529 ENDTKEAVG
+529 ENEKE
-538 KALQTKE
+538 E
-545 NDTKEAVGKALQT
+545 
-558 KENDTKEAVGKALQT
+558 
-573 KENDTKEAVGK
+573 VGK

-592 TKETKETQ
+592 TKETKEAQ
-600 PKQAPTALQEFMANH
+600 PKEAPTALQEFMANH

>member
-63 ETGPKAVPCDTCIQC
+63 EEGPKAVPCDTCTQC

-251 FQSLINQDEARLQE
+251 FQSLINQDETRLQE

-302 RFFKIIMSS
+302 RFFKIIMSG

-364 ASKQEPKSTE
+364 AFKQESKSAD
-374 KIEQAERIEGTEKK
+374 KIEKPEKK
-388 EKLETRENTETLQ
+388 ENTETPQ
-401 TLMLSAKDRI
+401 TPMLSAKDRI

-428 ELGEV
+428 ELGAV
-433 FEKNIRFIDFDSQ
+433 FEKNIRFVDFDSQ

-457 DKDKELLRERFKI
+457 HKDKELLRERFKI

-479 GKGENIKIALKHHLE
+479 GKGENIKIALKNHSE
-494 NKSTLE
+494 NKSALE
-500 TQEIKDFKISS
+500 EIKEFKFPS
-511 LREKILPK
+511 LKPK
-519 PTIETTAETK
+519 PTTETTAEMKEKEIKEKEVQKNETK
-529 ENDTKEAVG
+529 EI
-538 KALQTKE
+538 Q
-545 NDTKEAVGKALQT
+545 
-558 KENDTKEAVGKALQT
+558 
-573 KENDTKEAVGK
+573 
-584 ALQTKEND
+584 
-592 TKETKETQ
+592 ETQ
-600 PKQAPTALQEFMANH
+600 PKEAPTALQEFMANH
-615 SELIEEIKSEF
+615 SDLIEEIKSEF

>member
-63 ETGPKAVPCDTCIQC
+63 EEGPKSVPCDTCPQC

-103 RNLIEQTRYKPSFG
+103 RNLIEQTHYKPSFG

-265 RYAILENYETE
+265 CYAILENYETE

-284 FLKAKLL
+284 FLKVKLL
-291 SPDSYSILLIE
+291 SPDTYSILLIE

-364 ASKQEPKSTE
+364 AFKQEPKIAE
-374 KIEQAERIEGTEKK
+374 KIEKPEKRESAETP
-388 EKLETRENTETLQ
+388 Q
-401 TLMLSAKDRI
+401 TPMLSAKDRI

-428 ELGEV
+428 ELGAV

-479 GKGENIKIALKHHLE
+479 GKGENIKIALKNHSE
-494 NKSTLE
+494 NKSALE
-500 TQEIKDFKISS
+500 VVKEFKFPPS
-511 LREKILPK
+511 KPK
-519 PTIETTAETK
+519 PTTETTAETK
-529 ENDTKEAVG
+529 EKETKEVVEKEIKEKEIQKNDTKEV
-538 KALQTKE
+538 Q
-545 NDTKEAVGKALQT
+545 
-558 KENDTKEAVGKALQT
+558 
-573 KENDTKEAVGK
+573 
-584 ALQTKEND
+584 
-592 TKETKETQ
+592 ETQ
-600 PKQAPTALQEFMANH
+600 PKETPTALQEFMANN
-615 SELIEEIKSEF
+615 SNLIEEIKSEF

>member
-63 ETGPKAVPCDTCIQC
+63 EEGPKAVPCDTCPQC

-251 FQSLINQDEARLQE
+251 FQSLINQDEVRLQE

-291 SPDSYSILLIE
+291 IPDSYSILLIE
-302 RFFKIIMSS
+302 RFFKIIMSG

-344 ILELEQS
+344 ILELEQN

-364 ASKQEPKSTE
+364 AFKQEPKSAE
-374 KIEQAERIEGTEKK
+374 KIEKPEKK
-388 EKLETRENTETLQ
+388 ENAETPQ
-401 TLMLSAKDRI
+401 TPMLSAKDRI

-428 ELGEV
+428 ELGAV
-433 FEKNIRFIDFDSQ
+433 FEKNIRFVDFDSQ

-457 DKDKELLRERFKI
+457 NKDKELLRERFKI

-479 GKGENIKIALKHHLE
+479 GKGENIKIALKNHSE
-494 NKSTLE
+494 NKSALE
-500 TQEIKDFKISS
+500 VVKEFKFPFS
-511 LREKILPK
+511 KPK
-519 PTIETTAETK
+519 PTTETMAETKEKEIK
-529 ENDTKEAVG
+529 ENDTKEI
-538 KALQTKE
+538 Q
-545 NDTKEAVGKALQT
+545 
-558 KENDTKEAVGKALQT
+558 
-573 KENDTKEAVGK
+573 
-584 ALQTKEND
+584 
-592 TKETKETQ
+592 ETQ
-600 PKQAPTALQEFMANH
+600 PKETPTALQEFMANH
-615 SELIEEIKSEF
+615 SDLIEEIKSEF

>member
-63 ETGPKAVPCDTCIQC
+63 EEGPKAVPCDTCIQC

-189 LEKEQVSYETSAL
+189 LEKEQVSYEASAL

-230 ITESKVAE
+230 ITESKVAA

-276 SVLEEMML
+276 GVLEEMML

-291 SPDSYSILLIE
+291 SPDTYSILLIE

-344 ILELEQS
+344 IVELEQT
-351 KESVLK
+351 
-357 PLNQNAN
+357 PFNQSPSISYNAP
-364 ASKQEPKSTE
+364 KQEFKGTE
-374 KIEQAERIEGTEKK
+374 KIEQAERIEGTEKR
-388 EKLETRENTETLQ
+388 EKLEKKENTETPQ
-401 TLMLSAKDRI
+401 TPMLSAKDRI

-428 ELGEV
+428 ELGAV

-457 DKDKELLRERFKI
+457 HKDKELLRERFKI

-479 GKGENIKIALKHHLE
+479 GKGENIKIALKNHSE

-500 TQEIKDFKISS
+500 TQEVKDFKISS
-511 LREKILPK
+511 LREKILPQ
-519 PTIETTAETK
+519 PTTETTAEMQ

-545 NDTKEAVGKALQT
+545 NDTKEVQEKEI
-558 KENDTKEAVGKALQT
+558 KENE
-573 KENDTKEAVGK
+573 
-584 ALQTKEND
+584 
-592 TKETKETQ
+592 TKETKEAK
-600 PKQAPTALQEFMANH
+600 PKEAPTALQEFMANH

>member
-57 ARALMC
+57 ARALIC
-63 ETGPKAVPCDTCIQC
+63 EEGPKAVPCDTCIQC

-189 LEKEQVSYETSAL
+189 LEKEQVSYESSAL

-243 DRSVLEDF
+243 DRSILEDF
-251 FQSLINQDEARLQE
+251 FQSLINQDEVRLQE

-344 ILELEQS
+344 IVELEQT
-351 KESVLK
+351 
-357 PLNQNAN
+357 PFNQNPSISYN
-364 ASKQEPKSTE
+364 APKQEPKSTE

-388 EKLETRENTETLQ
+388 EKLETRENAETPQ
-401 TLMLSAKDRI
+401 TPMLSAKDRI

-428 ELGEV
+428 ELGAV

-446 TKTLTWESLAT
+446 TKTLTWESLAN

-479 GKGENIKIALKHHLE
+479 GKGESIKIALKNHLE
-494 NKSTLE
+494 NKSALE
-500 TQEIKDFKISS
+500 ETKEFKFPP
-511 LREKILPK
+511 LKPK
-519 PTIETTAETK
+519 LTTETTAEIQEK
-529 ENDTKEAVG
+529 ETKEAVG
-538 KALQTKE
+538 KEIKE
-545 NDTKEAVGKALQT
+545 KEVQKKEVQKNDTKEVQ
-558 KENDTKEAVGKALQT
+558 EI
-573 KENDTKEAVGK
+573 
-584 ALQTKEND
+584 
-592 TKETKETQ
+592 Q
-600 PKQAPTALQEFMANH
+600 PKEAPTALQEFMANH
-615 SELIEEIKSEF
+615 SNLIEEIKSEF